1 MDISQGPPVD
11 ELGIVARR
19 RGGGQPIE
27 TPAVSTNPDKQDLS
41 DIEPLT
47 RDHTLA
53 DVKLPSNMQHKTA
66 WSRISG
72 RDTPNPRET

>member
-1 MDISQGPPVD
+1 MD
-11 ELGIVARR
+11 ELGIVARS

-27 TPAVSTNPDKQDLS
+27 TQAVSSNLDKQDLS

-53 DVKLPSNMQHKTA
+53 DVKPPANMQHKTA
-66 WSRISG
+66 WCSISG
-72 RDTPNPRET
+72 IDTPNPRQN

>member
-1 MDISQGPPVD
+1 MD
-11 ELGIVARR
+11 ELGIVARS

-27 TPAVSTNPDKQDLS
+27 TPAVSSNLDKQDLS

-53 DVKLPSNMQHKTA
+53 DVKPPTNMQHKAA
-66 WSRISG
+66 WSSIIG
-72 RDTPNPRET
+72 RDTPNPRQT

>member
-1 MDISQGPPVD
+1 MD
-11 ELGIVARR
+11 ELGIVAKRR
-19 RGGGQPIE
+19 GGQPIE

-53 DVKLPSNMQHKTA
+53 DVKPPTNMQHKAA
-66 WSRISG
+66 WSSISG

>member
-1 MDISQGPPVD
+1 MPGAPVE
-11 ELGIVARR
+11 ELGIVARS

-53 DVKLPSNMQHKTA
+53 DVKPPTNMQHKTA
-66 WSRISG
+66 WSSISG